1 MQKHPQN
8 QLSANKDAKKQ
19 VEVSLTTSTHKI
31 KIHLH

>member
-8 QLSANKDAKKQ
+8 QDAEKQ
-19 VEVSLTTSTHKI
+19 EEESLTTSTHKI